1 MTKRTKIL
9 ALTGGVGGA
18 KLGLGLSRLLPIEQ
32 LTIVVNTGDDFE
44 HLGLNISPDL
54 DTTMYTLAGLS
65 NQTQGWGMEGE
76 RWETRDMLAQYGA
89 ETWFQLGNKDIATHI
104 VRTNLLSEGWS
115 LTAITQLLFKRLG
128 VEHRVLPMTDN
139 RVRTIVETPEGDLA
153 FQHYFVKEQCQP
165 MVKGFR
171 FDGAEQA
178 EPQPEFIQELNSDDL
193 KAVIVC
199 PSNPFVSVNPILQL
213 PRVRDALMKCKA
225 PLIAVSPIVGG
236 RAIKG
241 PTAKMMRELNMPSTV
256 NAVAKFYEP
265 LLDGLV
271 IDQEDAAEA
280 QNLASDALK
289 IEVAPTVMK
298 TTEDKVNLAKRC
310 LAFVDTFWA

>member
-65 NQTQGWGMEGE
+65 NQTQGWGLEGE

-115 LTAITQLLFKRLG
+115 LTAVTQLLFKRLG

>member
-1 MTKRTKIL
+1 M
-9 ALTGGVGGA
+9 
-18 KLGLGLSRLLPIEQ
+18 
-32 LTIVVNTGDDFE
+32 
-44 HLGLNISPDL
+44 
-54 DTTMYTLAGLS
+54 
-65 NQTQGWGMEGE
+65 
-76 RWETRDMLAQYGA
+76 
-89 ETWFQLGNKDIATHI
+89 
-104 VRTNLLSEGWS
+104 SEGWS
-115 LTAITQLLFKRLG
+115 LTAVTQLLFKRLG

-193 KAVIVC
+193 KAVIFC

-280 QNLASDALK
+280 QNLAGDALK

>member
-65 NQTQGWGMEGE
+65 NQTQGWGLEGE

-310 LAFVDTFWA
+310 LAFVDTF

>member
-18 KLGLGLSRLLPIEQ
+18 KLALGLSRLLPPEQ

-65 NQTQGWGMEGE
+65 NQTQGWGLEGE

-115 LTAITQLLFKRLG
+115 LTAVTQLLFKRLG

-165 MVKGFR
+165 MVKSFR

-178 EPQPEFIQELNSDDL
+178 EPQPELIQELNSDDL
-193 KAVIVC
+193 KAVIIC

-310 LAFVDTFWA
+310 LAFVDTF

>member
-65 NQTQGWGMEGE
+65 NQTQGWGLEGE